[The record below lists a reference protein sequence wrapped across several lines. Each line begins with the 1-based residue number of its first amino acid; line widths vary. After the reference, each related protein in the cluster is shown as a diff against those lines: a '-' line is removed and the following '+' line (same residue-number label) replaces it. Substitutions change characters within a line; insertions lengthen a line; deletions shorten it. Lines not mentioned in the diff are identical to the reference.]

1 METEKTVREEIVL
14 THEEKARVRKG
25 IRWSQVVSSIA
36 CVLADSVRVLTK
48 LECGKR
54 PEEIQKDID
63 KLKRAIT
70 DYERLSEMFK
80 KHPIHD

>member
-1 METEKTVREEIVL
+1 METEKTVREKIVL
-14 THEEKARVRKG
+14 TEQEEAHVRKG
-25 IRWSQVVSSIA
+25 IRWSQVVSSVA

-48 LECGKR
+48 LQLGKQ

-63 KLKRAIT
+63 KLKRSIT